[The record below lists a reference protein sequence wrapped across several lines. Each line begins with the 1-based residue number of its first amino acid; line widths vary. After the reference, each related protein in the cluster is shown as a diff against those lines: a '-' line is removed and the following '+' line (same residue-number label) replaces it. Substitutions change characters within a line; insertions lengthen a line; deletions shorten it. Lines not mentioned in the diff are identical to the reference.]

1 MTCTLTLHETIPIN
15 TNESVR
21 TKKTEGMR
29 PNLHLSSQV
38 TAGVSRKVRTT
49 ANAIGMKI
57 ARPKY
62 KAAITIAIAISVSK
76 VEEFGRFL
84 ERAKVYSDSAN
95 GFGSAE
101 SRARQLEL

>member
-1 MTCTLTLHETIPIN
+1 
-15 TNESVR
+15 
-21 TKKTEGMR
+21 MR
-29 PNLHLSSQV
+29 PNPHLSSQV
-38 TAGVSRKVRTT
+38 TAGVSKKVRTT

-62 KAAITIAIAISVSK
+62 KAAIAITISVSK
-76 VEEFGRFL
+76 LEEFGPFL